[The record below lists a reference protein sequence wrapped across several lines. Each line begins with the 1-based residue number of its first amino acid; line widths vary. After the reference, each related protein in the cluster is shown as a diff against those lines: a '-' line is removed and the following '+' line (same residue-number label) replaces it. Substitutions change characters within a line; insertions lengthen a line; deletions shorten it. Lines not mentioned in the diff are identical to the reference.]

1 MINEFCHFLAP
12 DRVPENL
19 GLSNKTSTSCVL
31 SWDGV
36 TNTHIDPDGAVT
48 GYYIYYR
55 KAGSN
60 DTFDEVDV
68 TEANKTVFTVGNLE
82 KYAEYEFRIV
92 AYNIYGKGNASDTF
106 HCKTAEDGMCSLTL
120 NDKFSQRNA
129 GFFLTITARI
139 CWCIRQCCIM

>member
-36 TNTHIDPDGAVT
+36 TNTHTDPDGAIT

-82 KYAEYEFRIV
+82 KYAKYEFRII

-129 GFFLTITARI
+129 GFF
-139 CWCIRQCCIM
+139 